1 MAYDKFEEDMKRWN
15 LGMKA
20 YYHHKK
26 SHFESL
32 PDTEGE
38 IIFLGNSLI
47 DNCDWAEL
55 FQNPNIKNR
64 GVGGDDTDGVL
75 ERLDEVTSSRP
86 EKIFIMIGTNDLAY
100 GKTVDVILSNYRK
113 IIERI
118 MEESPETKIYLQSVL
133 PTDDGFYPDR
143 SNDDIMKINRGLN
156 ELAAEKGLVY
166 IDLYTSFENDQ
177 GILDTKYSLDG
188 LHIKGEGYRLW
199 KSLIEKYVQ

>member
-1 MAYDKFEEDMKRWN
+1 
-15 LGMKA
+15 
-20 YYHHKK
+20 
-26 SHFESL
+26 
-32 PDTEGE
+32 
-38 IIFLGNSLI
+38 
-47 DNCDWAEL
+47 
-55 FQNPNIKNR
+55 
-64 GVGGDDTDGVL
+64 
-75 ERLDEVTSSRP
+75 
-86 EKIFIMIGTNDLAY
+86 MIGTNDLAY

-188 LHIKGEGYRLW
+188 LHINGEGYLLW